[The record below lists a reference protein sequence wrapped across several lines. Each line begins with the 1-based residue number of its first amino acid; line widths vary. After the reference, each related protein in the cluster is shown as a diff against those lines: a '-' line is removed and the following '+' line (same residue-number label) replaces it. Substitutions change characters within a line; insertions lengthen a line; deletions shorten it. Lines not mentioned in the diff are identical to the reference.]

1 MTPII
6 QVDHI
11 KFEVDNQIILK
22 DLSFSINKGER
33 VTLTGPS
40 GGGKST
46 LLKII
51 ASIIDPSSGEVLFK
65 NRAISEMDPINYR
78 RKVSYFFQNAALFDE
93 TVQDNLA
100 FPFEIRD
107 EDFDRERSIR
117 MLERVKLSENYLDK
131 QIKELSGG
139 EKQRISLVRNLLYK
153 PEVLLLDEITSS
165 LDAENKEIVYAI
177 LDELNTEED
186 MTLLFV
192 THDERE
198 IKQAD
203 RVLRIRDGLL
213 EETK

>member
-22 DLSFSINKGER
+22 DLSFSIKKGER

-65 NRAISEMDPINYR
+65 NKVISEMDPINYR

-117 MLERVKLSENYLDK
+117 MLERVKLSENYLNK